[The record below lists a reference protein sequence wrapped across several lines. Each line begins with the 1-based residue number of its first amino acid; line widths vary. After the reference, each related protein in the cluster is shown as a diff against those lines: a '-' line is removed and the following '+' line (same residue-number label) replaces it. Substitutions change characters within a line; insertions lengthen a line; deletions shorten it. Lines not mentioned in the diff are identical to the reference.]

1 MMINGVRILRSSA
14 LVACMTAACA
24 RPAPSQQVGA
34 GFPARPA
41 GAECAARLQRVRAVA
56 AASVTHDQLRAAFVP
71 LYGCKDRELG
81 QGIAAAIVATR
92 ATTDSALAFMAF
104 HGAFAYR
111 DSAIVRAA
119 VQVAGDRSASELT
132 RVLGFLSL
140 YTTLAPGGYL
150 PSLSEFVS
158 KPGGATPC
166 QFSITTH
173 SGDVVELTPRSP
185 GLIAS
190 IGDVARSVG
199 SDPGVSPALKSAS
212 RCVLGVWR
220 P

>member
-1 MMINGVRILRSSA
+1 MTINRISILRTSA
-14 LVACMTAACA
+14 LVAFITTACA
-24 RPAPSQQVGA
+24 HLAPSQQVGSP
-34 GFPARPA
+34 FPKRPP
-41 GAECAARLQRVRAVA
+41 GAECEHRLQRLRAVA
-56 AASVTHDQLRAAFVP
+56 TPTVKHDQLRNAFVP

-81 QGIAAAIVATR
+81 QGIAAAIVAVR
-92 ATTDSALAFMAF
+92 ATTDSSTAFMAF

-119 VQVAGDRSASELT
+119 VQVAGDRSASEIM

-150 PSLSEFVS
+150 PSLREFITRP
-158 KPGGATPC
+158 PGDMPC
-166 QFSITTH
+166 GFSITTH
-173 SGDVVELTPRSP
+173 SGDVVELTPRGP

-190 IGDVARSVG
+190 IGDVARSVL
-199 SDPGVSPALKSAS
+199 SDPAAS
-212 RCVLGVWR
+212 RALRSSATCVLGVWR